1 MVKSIEE
8 IALYKY
14 IENTDGTL
22 TITELT
28 DKGRSEYELTVPA
41 MLDGK
46 KVLAI
51 GDGAFRDDTF
61 IKKVVIEDGIE
72 SIGSNAFFIML

>member
-1 MVKSIEE
+1 
-8 IALYKY
+8 
-14 IENTDGTL
+14 
-22 TITELT
+22 
-28 DKGRSEYELTVPA
+28 

-72 SIGSNAFFIML
+72 SIGSNAFLSCYNLCHKFFYWTHYTKKK